1 MAKAYYAGPIAKF
14 LCEDP
19 HAILGQLA
27 THHPH
32 DLDALPRNASPAQIS
47 ILQRELAS
55 LNAGWL
61 AFEFAIADEGLAIS
75 S

>member
-32 DLDALPRNASPAQIS
+32 DLDALPRNASLAQIS
-47 ILQRELAS
+47 ICSVNSQA
-55 LNAGWL
+55 
-61 AFEFAIADEGLAIS
+61 
-75 S
+75 